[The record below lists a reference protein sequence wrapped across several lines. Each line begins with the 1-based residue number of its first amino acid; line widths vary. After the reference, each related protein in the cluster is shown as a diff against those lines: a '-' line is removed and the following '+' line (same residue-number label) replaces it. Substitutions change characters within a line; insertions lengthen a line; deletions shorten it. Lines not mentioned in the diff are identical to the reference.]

1 MKKLKVKF
9 NPKTT
14 FRVAYKGHIY
24 RLSTEN
30 EGQFV
35 ELPFPEMDKK
45 EAKELLEHL
54 KNIGILSSYDTEV
67 VEDKEEVND
76 VSSDDT
82 LDNRSATEKQSAEEK
97 VEKQSAEEK
106 VTEEQNTE
114 EPVAEG
120 DTTEKSNTKE
130 TTRKRRKRSK

>member
-14 FRVAYKGHIY
+14 LRVAYKGHIY
-24 RLSTEN
+24 RLITEN

-82 LDNRSATEKQSAEEK
+82 LDNGSATEKQST
-97 VEKQSAEEK
+97 EEK

-114 EPVAEG
+114 ESVAEG
-120 DTTEKSNTKE
+120 DTTEKSDTKE